1 MSRFIEFY
9 FDFISPYSYIAHK
22 KIQSLKNKKINF
34 IYKPILLGGLHKLE
48 GITAP
53 AFIKSKLENMIN
65 DCNLVA
71 KDNDIN
77 FFWNN
82 KFPMNSLYLMRGYLL
97 IDENLKNLYT
107 DVMFDAYWKDNI
119 DILDDKN
126 LIELIKKCKIDKN
139 FFFDGIKQQKI
150 KDALKKNTEDA
161 FQKNIF
167 GAPTFVVNQKI
178 FWGQD
183 RLGYALDEFNK

>member
-1 MSRFIEFY
+1 
-9 FDFISPYSYIAHK
+9 
-22 KIQSLKNKKINF
+22 
-34 IYKPILLGGLHKLE
+34 
-48 GITAP
+48 
-53 AFIKSKLENMIN
+53 MIN